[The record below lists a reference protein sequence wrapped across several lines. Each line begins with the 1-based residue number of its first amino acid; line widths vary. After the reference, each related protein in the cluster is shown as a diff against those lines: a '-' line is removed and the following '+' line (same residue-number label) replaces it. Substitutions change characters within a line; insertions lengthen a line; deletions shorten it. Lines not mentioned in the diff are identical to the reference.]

1 MTEDAWQWKLDEG
14 DWTPVLPGVVATHSG
29 GVTWEQQCW
38 AAVVKL
44 APAAL
49 SGDAGLLAWG
59 TSLNNVRVIDVARAG
74 AAGKR
79 WRFGD
84 GVILRPHQMSRFP
97 ELVEQAPSGL
107 PVVPA
112 SLAAFH
118 AAVWAPSPRAA
129 EFRLAVAVQQ
139 GIASAGAI
147 REQVLVHAHLPR
159 AELALVALDD
169 VEKGAHAMSELDFLK
184 LCRRWLLPEPD
195 ELQVRLR
202 AGGRTRYLD
211 GRYRK
216 QAVRFEV
223 DGQHH
228 MLVASWEQDLVRGN
242 DLAIH
247 TRGTGEIQL
256 RWSGSQVRHD
266 QSLVARQ
273 LRAALGLR

>member
-1 MTEDAWQWKLDEG
+1 
-14 DWTPVLPGVVATHSG
+14 
-29 GVTWEQQCW
+29 
-38 AAVVKL
+38 
-44 APAAL
+44 
-49 SGDAGLLAWG
+49 
-59 TSLNNVRVIDVARAG
+59 
-74 AAGKR
+74 
-79 WRFGD
+79 
-84 GVILRPHQMSRFP
+84 
-97 ELVEQAPSGL
+97 
-107 PVVPA
+107 
-112 SLAAFH
+112 
-118 AAVWAPSPRAA
+118 
-129 EFRLAVAVQQ
+129 
-139 GIASAGAI
+139 
-147 REQVLVHAHLPR
+147 
-159 AELALVALDD
+159 
-169 VEKGAHAMSELDFLK
+169 MSELDFLK